1 MRHDL
6 SPDRFQRYYVP
17 KNKVPVA
24 VFSAWRIDISKS
36 QNSAIGHGSA
46 KAHLPACGSVTS
58 VFNTEQRRPTALLTV
73 PRLRKVCV
81 ESHFTHHAL
90 TLPIHNFDGRRDARR
105 NAKTCRRL
113 VRRHTQNGN
122 LAPPLDDAG
131 IGFLRGVGGVGRIA
145 GDYNSG
151 DGRAAGP
158 QCRQREQR
166 VVDGAQI
173 GSK

>member
-1 MRHDL
+1 MRHDV

-90 TLPIHNFDGRRDARR
+90 TLPIHSFVFKVDIL
-105 NAKTCRRL
+105 NAT
-113 VRRHTQNGN
+113 V
-122 LAPPLDDAG
+122 
-131 IGFLRGVGGVGRIA
+131 I
-145 GDYNSG
+145 
-151 DGRAAGP
+151 AAGSRELAKLSDTF
-158 QCRQREQR
+158 RQTTLASRLADQ
-166 VVDGAQI
+166 D
-173 GSK
+173 